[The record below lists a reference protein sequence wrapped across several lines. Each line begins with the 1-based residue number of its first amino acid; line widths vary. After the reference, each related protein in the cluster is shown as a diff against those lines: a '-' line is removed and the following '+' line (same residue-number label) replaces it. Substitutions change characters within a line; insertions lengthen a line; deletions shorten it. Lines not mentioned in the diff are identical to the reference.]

1 MAIIFIMKDIQPA
14 PVFAL
19 LTNLVM
25 RITYDW
31 EWELPSFFSLRCETV
46 WFAGNPKNFAAR

>member
-1 MAIIFIMKDIQPA
+1 MAIIFIMKDVQPA
-14 PVFAL
+14 SVFAL

-31 EWELPSFFSLRCETV
+31 ERELPGFFSLRCETV
-46 WFAGNPKNFAAR
+46 GFAGDPKNFAAC

>member
-1 MAIIFIMKDIQPA
+1 MAIIFIMKDVQPA

-19 LTNLVM
+19 LTNLMM

-31 EWELPSFFSLRCETV
+31 ERKLPGFFSLRCETV
-46 WFAGNPKNFAAR
+46 WFAGDPKNFAAC